1 MRALRDMFSHP
12 REDLVAGAAVFL
24 VAVPLSL
31 GVALASGVP
40 LVSGM
45 VAATVACVVI
55 PFLSRAP
62 LLVSGP
68 AAGMAAIVVQEMQV
82 LGGLERLLAATVIAG
97 ALQVMLGSLGMGRF
111 VKFVPEAVVHGMM
124 AGIGIY
130 IIRTQCHVAIG
141 AGVGATKEIAA
152 FDPGPLVIACG
163 SLLLLAGHRALPNR
177 WRTIVPIELSVA
189 VIGAVMAA
197 LFAKWPSLALRPE
210 HFVEMPSGGWTA
222 VRAALPVPT
231 SGDFTPPR
239 VWMVGCTIAFVA
251 SIETLLTLRA
261 TDGLDPMKRTSPAN
275 RELVAQ
281 GVANVACGWL
291 GGIPVTASAIRSVAN
306 VQMGARERL
315 SSLVQGMLLAV
326 ALLLEAR
333 LLNLIPLSALAA
345 VLIWVG
351 WRLAAPRVWMQQF
364 REGWGNFV
372 PFVGTLIA
380 VMSTDLLN
388 GVVLGIALALVARIA
403 RGRRDA
409 SEGSEAPR

>member
-197 LFAKWPSLALRPE
+197 LFAKWPSLALRQE
-210 HFVEMPSGGWTA
+210 HFVEMPAGGWTA

-261 TDGLDPMKRTSPAN
+261 TDGLDPKKRTSPAN

-306 VQMGARERL
+306 VQMGAQERL

-326 ALLLEAR
+326 ALLFGAR

-351 WRLAAPRVWMQQF
+351 WKLAAPRVWMQQF
-364 REGWGNFV
+364 REGWGSFV
-372 PFVGTLIA
+372 PFVGTLVA

-388 GVVLGIALALVARIA
+388 GVVLGIVLAVAARIA

-409 SEGSEAPR
+409 SEGAGAPR